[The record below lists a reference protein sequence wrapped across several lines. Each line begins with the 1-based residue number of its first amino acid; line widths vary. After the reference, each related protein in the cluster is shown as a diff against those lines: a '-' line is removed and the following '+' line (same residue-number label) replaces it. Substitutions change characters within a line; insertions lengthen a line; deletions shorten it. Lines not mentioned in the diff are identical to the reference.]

1 MKKLFIIPTVLV
13 GIAGG
18 FALAQTELLSS
29 AEKMATITAA
39 EAKEIALKTFDGK
52 IIEFDFDKDDAV
64 PHYEFEMKNASEKIE
79 LDVNAATG
87 EAIITEREAVKAMT
101 PSNGI
106 TNVKTEVLDDDDDD
120 DDVQT
125 KKTEAAQT
133 QVNATTAKENQVPKT
148 AASTTIITKEQAI
161 TIAQKMASGKVVK
174 AKLDTDDGV
183 QVYEIELR
191 NGNVEYEFEINAMTG
206 EIIEFEEDLDDDN

>member
-29 AEKMATITAA
+29 AEKSATITAA

-52 IIEFDFDKDDAV
+52 ITEFDFDKDDAV
-64 PHYEFEMKNASEKIE
+64 PHYEFEIKNASEKIE

-101 PSNGI
+101 PSNVL
-106 TNVKTEVLDDDDDD
+106 TNVKTEMLDDDDD
-120 DDVQT
+120 VLTQ
-125 KKTEAAQT
+125 KTEAAQT
-133 QVNATTAKENQVPKT
+133 QVNATTAKENQAPKT
-148 AASTTIITKEQAI
+148 AASTAIITKEQAI
-161 TIAQKMASGKVVK
+161 TIAQKKASGTVVK

-191 NGNVEYEFEINAMTG
+191 NGNVEYDFEIDAMTG
-206 EIIEFEEDLDDDN
+206 EIIAFEEDLDDNN

>member
-29 AEKMATITAA
+29 AEKSATITAA

-52 IIEFDFDKDDAV
+52 ITEFDFDKDDAV
-64 PHYEFEMKNASEKIE
+64 PHYEFEIKNASEKIE

-101 PSNGI
+101 PSNVL
-106 TNVKTEVLDDDDDD
+106 TNVKTEMLDDDDD
-120 DDVQT
+120 VLT
-125 KKTEAAQT
+125 KETVAAQT
-133 QVNATTAKENQVPKT
+133 QVNATTAKEYQAPKT
-148 AASTTIITKEQAI
+148 AASTAIITKEQAI
-161 TIAQKMASGKVVK
+161 TIAQKKASGTVVK

-191 NGNVEYEFEINAMTG
+191 NGNVEYDFEIDAMTG
-206 EIIEFEEDLDDDN
+206 EIIAFEEDLDDNN

>member
-29 AEKMATITAA
+29 AEKSATITAA

-52 IIEFDFDKDDAV
+52 ITEFDFDKDDAV
-64 PHYEFEMKNASEKIE
+64 PHYEFEIKNASEKIE

-101 PSNGI
+101 PSNVL
-106 TNVKTEVLDDDDDD
+106 TNVKTEMLDDDDD
-120 DDVQT
+120 VLT

-133 QVNATTAKENQVPKT
+133 QVNATTAKENQAPKT
-148 AASTTIITKEQAI
+148 AASTAIITKEQAI
-161 TIAQKMASGKVVK
+161 TIAQKKASGTVVK

-191 NGNVEYEFEINAMTG
+191 NGNVEYDFEIDAMTG
-206 EIIEFEEDLDDDN
+206 EIIAFEEDLDDNN

>member
-29 AEKMATITAA
+29 AEKSATITAA

-52 IIEFDFDKDDAV
+52 ITEFDFDKDDAV
-64 PHYEFEMKNASEKIE
+64 PHYEFEIKNASEKIE

-101 PSNGI
+101 PSNVL
-106 TNVKTEVLDDDDDD
+106 TNVKTEMLDDDDD
-120 DDVQT
+120 VLT
-125 KKTEAAQT
+125 KETVAAQT
-133 QVNATTAKENQVPKT
+133 QVNATTAKENQAPKT
-148 AASTTIITKEQAI
+148 AASTAIITKEQAI
-161 TIAQKMASGKVVK
+161 TIAQKKASGTVVK

-191 NGNVEYEFEINAMTG
+191 NGNVEYDFEIDAMTG
-206 EIIEFEEDLDDDN
+206 EIIAFEEDLDDNN

>member
-29 AEKMATITAA
+29 AEKATTITAA

-52 IIEFDFDKDDAV
+52 ITEFDFDGDDFV
-64 PHYEFEMKNASEKIE
+64 PHYEFEMKNATEKIE
-79 LDVNAATG
+79 LDVNATTG
-87 EAIITEREAVKAMT
+87 KARITERKSLKAVT
-101 PSNGI
+101 PSNVL
-106 TNVKTEVLDDDDDD
+106 TNVKAEMLDDDDDI
-120 DDVQT
+120 Q
-125 KKTEAAQT
+125 KTSKSQGTSA
-133 QVNATTAKENQVPKT
+133 NTA
-148 AASTTIITKEQAI
+148 IITKKQAI
-161 TIAQKMASGKVVK
+161 TIAQKKASGTVVK

-191 NGNVEYEFEINAMTG
+191 NGNVEYDFEIDAMTG
-206 EIIEFEEDLDDDN
+206 EILEFEEDLDDDN

>member
-29 AEKMATITAA
+29 AEKSATITAA

-52 IIEFDFDKDDAV
+52 ITEFDFDKDDAV
-64 PHYEFEMKNASEKIE
+64 PHYEFEIKNASEKIE

-101 PSNGI
+101 PSNVL
-106 TNVKTEVLDDDDDD
+106 TNVKTEMLDDDDD
-120 DDVQT
+120 VLTQ
-125 KKTEAAQT
+125 KTEAAQT
-133 QVNATTAKENQVPKT
+133 QVNATTAKENQAPKT
-148 AASTTIITKEQAI
+148 AASTAIITKEQAI
-161 TIAQKMASGKVVK
+161 TIAQKKASGTIVK

-191 NGNVEYEFEINAMTG
+191 NGNVEYDFEIDAMTG
-206 EIIEFEEDLDDDN
+206 EIIAFEEDLDDNN

>member
-29 AEKMATITAA
+29 AEKSATITAA

-52 IIEFDFDKDDAV
+52 ITEFDFDKDDAV
-64 PHYEFEMKNASEKIE
+64 PHYEFEIKNASEKIE

-101 PSNGI
+101 PSNVL
-106 TNVKTEVLDDDDDD
+106 TNVKTEMLDDDDD
-120 DDVQT
+120 VLTQ
-125 KKTEAAQT
+125 KTEAAQT
-133 QVNATTAKENQVPKT
+133 QVNATTAKENQAPKT
-148 AASTTIITKEQAI
+148 SASTAIITKEQAI
-161 TIAQKMASGKVVK
+161 TIAQKKASGTIVK

-191 NGNVEYEFEINAMTG
+191 NGNVEYDFEIDAMTG
-206 EIIEFEEDLDDDN
+206 EIIAFEEDLDDNN

>member
-29 AEKMATITAA
+29 AEKSATITAA

-52 IIEFDFDKDDAV
+52 ITEFDFDKDDAV
-64 PHYEFEMKNASEKIE
+64 PHYEFEIKNASEKIE

-101 PSNGI
+101 PSNVL
-106 TNVKTEVLDDDDDD
+106 TNVKTEMLDDDDD
-120 DDVQT
+120 VLT

-133 QVNATTAKENQVPKT
+133 QVNATTAKENQAPKT
-148 AASTTIITKEQAI
+148 SASTAIITKEQAI
-161 TIAQKMASGKVVK
+161 TIAQKKASGTVVK

-191 NGNVEYEFEINAMTG
+191 NGNVEYDFEIDAMTG
-206 EIIEFEEDLDDDN
+206 EIIAFEEDLDDNN

>member
-29 AEKMATITAA
+29 AEKSATITAA

-52 IIEFDFDKDDAV
+52 ITEFNFDKDDAV
-64 PHYEFEMKNASEKIE
+64 PHYEFEIKNASEKIE

-101 PSNGI
+101 PSNVL
-106 TNVKTEVLDDDDDD
+106 TNVKTEMLDDDDD
-120 DDVQT
+120 VLT
-125 KKTEAAQT
+125 KETVAAQT
-133 QVNATTAKENQVPKT
+133 QVNATTAKENQAPKT
-148 AASTTIITKEQAI
+148 AASTAIITKEQAI
-161 TIAQKMASGKVVK
+161 TIAQKKASGTVVK

-191 NGNVEYEFEINAMTG
+191 NGNVEYDFEIDAMTG
-206 EIIEFEEDLDDDN
+206 EIIAFEEDLDDNN